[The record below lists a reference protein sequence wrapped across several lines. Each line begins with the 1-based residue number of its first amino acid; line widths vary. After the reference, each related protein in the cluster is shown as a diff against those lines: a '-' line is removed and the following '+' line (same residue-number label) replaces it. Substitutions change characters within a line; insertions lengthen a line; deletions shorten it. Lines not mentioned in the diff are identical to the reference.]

1 MRMKPCRAY
10 QLQAAW
16 QWPVIG
22 VAMFLNPLPPC
33 RILDSYGDIAL
44 LFLLSFSVFLILV
57 MIPAIC
63 E

>member
-1 MRMKPCRAY
+1 MKPCRAY

-16 QWPVIG
+16 QWQVIG
-22 VAMFLNPLPPC
+22 VAMILNSPPPC

-44 LFLLSFSVFLILV
+44 LFVLSFSVFLILLT
-57 MIPAIC
+57 IPAIC